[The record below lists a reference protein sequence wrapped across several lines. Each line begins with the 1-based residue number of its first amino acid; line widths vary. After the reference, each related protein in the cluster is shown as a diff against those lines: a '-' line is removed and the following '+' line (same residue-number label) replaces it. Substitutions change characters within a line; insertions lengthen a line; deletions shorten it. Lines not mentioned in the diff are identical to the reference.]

1 MGKNPR
7 DERTRHAGVVPNM
20 QSKERRKAMSEFWA
34 LENENDDSQRA
45 GHVEAITK
53 FRLWMDRGCPGLT
66 FAIYMCCRYG
76 KSDTI
81 RNLALISIAAGKASA
96 ALVVHP
102 FPVLAKQFLEQSR
115 LKAWRQRWL
124 PVGPRLGKIQVL
136 PDFAHQS
143 MCDDQW
149 IGSIHIQALMQPMQF
164 ALLMAWVERCKTK
177 TGLPPIVFFD
187 EAHQFAKGNR
197 WGDVARRLQ
206 AAGCVVVVLTATPF
220 RNDGDDIF
228 GFRKKA
234 VGDTESREVKYVQQ
248 HAADETKLELHT
260 VTRDETE
267 YLLEAD
273 VEVPFAQGWAEGHIA
288 KATFDLIDWNM
299 EGWGKREGDARLL
312 SKIPKEDARS
322 ILPFLYRDPA
332 AIAEAVRRVVG
343 HLEKFRKHVPDATVV
358 WYGMNDDSAGDVASE
373 NQKAIKDAIKA
384 ASPSMSVAIATLN
397 TDEDADEKSR
407 EVIQKFCDVRKK
419 SHDFLVLKQMGSA
432 GLDSDRIC
440 IVVLWNTVR
449 SLGQMIQM
457 AMRGGNASGKTH
469 FVIVGLKDSI
479 TTERLEAF
487 VKGEGGQYV
496 DAVETDHGVEII
508 DKKLQPDAGYVAVKV
523 ADVGMSDSDGNVASF
538 DDVRL
543 ALHVISMWP
552 SLIANDTIPQIAAK
566 AKSLGLPVPNV
577 ADDVLF
583 VDTTKDCDTYRD
595 NLNEWVE
602 RIGKR
607 LFRNQHGR
615 VGNGSRED
623 NTAHGQLYRY
633 VAGQIKERAGV
644 FGTWNAKSKQR
655 SQSASD
661 YRKWTAAAEALW
673 MEVTREEAS

>member
-1 MGKNPR
+1 MNILAANELMTSPR
-7 DERTRHAGVVPNM
+7 TYAAFM
-20 QSKERRKAMSEFWA
+20 
-34 LENENDDSQRA
+34 
-45 GHVEAITK
+45 
-53 FRLWMDRGCPGLT
+53 LW
-66 FAIYMCCRYG
+66 
-76 KSDTI
+76 
-81 RNLALISIAAGKASA
+81 LISELFERLPEVGDVDKPK
-96 ALVVHP
+96 LV
-102 FPVLAKQFLEQSR
+102 F
-115 LKAWRQRWL
+115 
-124 PVGPRLGKIQVL
+124 
-136 PDFAHQS
+136 
-143 MCDDQW
+143 
-149 IGSIHIQALMQPMQF
+149 
-164 ALLMAWVERCKTK
+164 
-177 TGLPPIVFFD
+177 FFD
-187 EAHQFAKGNR
+187 EAHQFAKGNK

-206 AAGCVVVVLTATPF
+206 AAGCMVVVLTATPF

-234 VGDTESREVKYVQQ
+234 VGDTESREIKYVQQ
-248 HAADETKLELHT
+248 HVADETKLELHT

-267 YLLEAD
+267 YQLEAD
-273 VEVPFAQGWAEGHIA
+273 VEVPFSQGWAEGHIA

-299 EGWGKREGDARLL
+299 EGWGKRQGDERLL
-312 SKIPKEDARS
+312 SEIPKDDARS
-322 ILPFLYRDPA
+322 ILPSLYRDPS
-332 AIAEAVRRVVG
+332 AIAEAARRVIG

-358 WYGMNDDSAGDVASE
+358 WYGMNDESAGDVASE

-384 ASPSMSVAIATLN
+384 ASPSMAVAIATLN

-487 VKGEGGQYV
+487 VKGEGGQYI
-496 DAVETDHGVEII
+496 DAVETDHGVELI
-508 DKKLQPDAGYVAVKV
+508 DRKLQPDAGYVAVDV

-538 DDVRL
+538 NDVRL

-552 SLIANDTIPQIAAK
+552 SLIGINTIPQIASKAK
-566 AKSLGLPVPNV
+566 ALGLPLPDV
-577 ADDVLF
+577 ADDVTF

-595 NLNEWVE
+595 NLNEWVK

-607 LFRNQHGR
+607 LFRKQNGR
-615 VGNGSRED
+615 AGNGSRED
-623 NTAHGQLYRY
+623 NAAHGQSYRD
-633 VAGQIKERAGV
+633 VANQIKSRAGV
-644 FGTWNAKSKQR
+644 FGTWDAGSKQR

-661 YRKWTAAAEALW
+661 YRKWTASAEAIW
-673 MEVTREEAS
+673 MEATREEAS

>member
-1 MGKNPR
+1 MN
-7 DERTRHAGVVPNM
+7 
-20 QSKERRKAMSEFWA
+20 EFWG
-34 LENENDDSQRA
+34 LENENDESQRA
-45 GHVEAITK
+45 GHIEAITK
-53 FRLWMDRGCPGLT
+53 FRLWMDRGCDGRT

-81 RNLALISIAAGKASA
+81 RNLALLAIASGKASA

-102 FPVLAKQFLEQSR
+102 FPVLAQQFLDESR
-115 LKAWRQRWL
+115 LKSWRQRWL

-143 MCDDQW
+143 MCDGQW
-149 IGSIHIQALMQPMQF
+149 IGSIHVQALMQPMQF
-164 ALLMAWVERCKTK
+164 ALLMAWVDRCKTK
-177 TGLPPIVFFD
+177 TGMPPIVFFD
-187 EAHQFAKGNR
+187 EAHQFSNR
-197 WGDVARRLQ
+197 NKWGDVARRLQ
-206 AAGCVVVVLTATPF
+206 AAGCIVVVLTATPF

-234 VGDTESREVKYVQQ
+234 SGATESREIKYVQR
-248 HAADETKLELHT
+248 HCEDDTKLELHT

-299 EGWGKREGDARLL
+299 EGWGKRHGDERLL
-312 SKIPKEDARS
+312 SDVPKDDARS
-322 ILPFLYRDPA
+322 ILPSLYRDPS
-332 AIAEAVRRVVG
+332 AIAEAARRVVG

-358 WYGMNDDSAGDVASE
+358 WYGMNDDSSGDVASE

-384 ASPSMSVAIATLN
+384 ASPSMSVAIATMN
-397 TDEDADEKSR
+397 TDDDADEKSR

-419 SHDFLVLKQMGSA
+419 SYDFLVLKQMGSA

-457 AMRGGNASGKTH
+457 AMRGGNAAGKTH

-479 TTERLEAF
+479 TAERLEAF

-496 DAVETDHGVEII
+496 DAVETDHGVELI
-508 DKKLQPDAGYVAVKV
+508 DKTSQPDAGYVAVDV

-543 ALHVISMWP
+543 ALHVISTWP
-552 SLIANDTIPQIAAK
+552 SLIASDTIPQIAAK
-566 AKSLGLPVPNV
+566 AKSLGLPMPTA
-577 ADDVLF
+577 ADEVSF
-583 VDTTKDCDTYRD
+583 VDTTKDCETYRD
-595 NLNEWVE
+595 NLNEWVK
-602 RIGKR
+602 RIGR
-607 LFRNQHGR
+607 WLFRKQHGR
-615 VGNGSRED
+615 SGDGGRED
-623 NTAHGQLYRY
+623 NAAYGKLYRD
-633 VAGQIKERAGV
+633 VAGQIKSRAGV
-644 FGTWNAKSKQR
+644 FGTWDANSKQR
-655 SQSASD
+655 SQAASD
-661 YRKWTAAAEALW
+661 YRKWTAAAESIW

>member
-1 MGKNPR
+1 MN
-7 DERTRHAGVVPNM
+7 
-20 QSKERRKAMSEFWA
+20 EFWG
-34 LENENDDSQRA
+34 LENENDESQRP
-45 GHVEAITK
+45 GHVEAILK
-53 FRLWMDRGCPGLT
+53 FRLWIDAGCPGLT

-81 RNLALISIAAGKASA
+81 RNLALLAIASGKASA

-102 FPVLAKQFLEQSR
+102 FPVLAQQFLEESR

-164 ALLMAWVERCKTK
+164 ALLMAWVQRCKTK
-177 TGLPPIVFFD
+177 TGLPPIIFFD

-206 AAGCVVVVLTATPF
+206 AAGCIVVVLTATPF

-299 EGWGKREGDARLL
+299 EGWGKRQGDERLL
-312 SKIPKEDARS
+312 SEIPKDDART
-322 ILPFLYRDPA
+322 ILPSLYRDPA
-332 AIAEAVRRVVG
+332 AIAEAARRVVG

-373 NQKAIKDAIKA
+373 NQKAIKDAIRS

-440 IVVLWNTVR
+440 VVVLWNTVR

-479 TTERLEAF
+479 TVERLEAF

-496 DAVETDHGVEII
+496 DTVETDHGVELI
-508 DKKLQPDAGYVAVKV
+508 DKKLQPDAGYVAVDV

-543 ALHVISMWP
+543 ALHLISMFP
-552 SLIANDTIPQIAAK
+552 SVIASDTIPQIAGKAK
-566 AKSLGLPVPNV
+566 ALRLPMPTV
-577 ADDVLF
+577 ADDVSF

-595 NLNEWVE
+595 NLNEWVK

-607 LFRNQHGR
+607 TFRKQHGR
-615 VGNGSRED
+615 AGNGSRED
-623 NTAHGQLYRY
+623 NAAHGQLYRD
-633 VAGQIKERAGV
+633 VAGQIKARAGV
-644 FGTWNAKSKQR
+644 FGSWDANSKQR

-661 YRKWTAAAEALW
+661 YRKWTAAAEAIW
-673 MEVTREEAS
+673 MEVTREEAT

>member
-1 MGKNPR
+1 
-7 DERTRHAGVVPNM
+7 
-20 QSKERRKAMSEFWA
+20 MSEFWDP
-34 LENENDDSQRA
+34 ENENDDSQRA

-53 FRLWMDRGCPGLT
+53 FRVWMERGCPGLT

-81 RNLALISIAAGKASA
+81 RNLALLAIAAGKASA

-102 FPVLAKQFLEQSR
+102 FPVLAQQFLEESR

-124 PVGPRLGKIQVL
+124 PAGPRLGKIQVL
-136 PDFAHQS
+136 RDFAHQS

-177 TGLPPIVFFD
+177 TGLPPIIFFD

-206 AAGCVVVVLTATPF
+206 AAGCIVVVLTATPF

-299 EGWGKREGDARLL
+299 EGWGKREGDSRLL
-312 SKIPKEDARS
+312 SEIPKHEARS
-322 ILPFLYRDPA
+322 ILPSLYRDPS
-332 AIAEAVRRVVG
+332 AIAEAVRRVSG

-397 TDEDADEKSR
+397 TDEGADDKSR

-457 AMRGGNASGKTH
+457 AMRGGNSSGKTH

-479 TTERLEAF
+479 TRERLEAF

-508 DKKLQPDAGYVAVKV
+508 DKKLQPDAGYVAVDV

-566 AKSLGLPVPNV
+566 AKALGLPMPNV
-577 ADDVLF
+577 ADDVSF

-595 NLNEWVE
+595 NLNEWVK

-607 LFRNQHGR
+607 LFRKQNGR

-623 NTAHGQLYRY
+623 NAAHGQLYRDA
-633 VAGQIKERAGV
+633 AGQIKARAGV
-644 FGTWNAKSKQR
+644 FGTWDANSKQR

-661 YRKWTAAAEALW
+661 YRKWTAAAEAIW

>member
-1 MGKNPR
+1 MIELWR
-7 DERTRHAGVVPNM
+7 
-20 QSKERRKAMSEFWA
+20 
-34 LENENDDSQRA
+34 LENESDERQRA
-45 GHVEAITK
+45 GHIEAITK
-53 FRLWMDRGCPGLT
+53 FRLWMDDGCPGLT
-66 FAIYMCCRYG
+66 FAIYMYCRYG

-81 RNLALISIAAGKASA
+81 RNLALLAIGAGKASA

-102 FPVLAKQFLEQSR
+102 FPVLAQQFLEESR

-124 PVGPRLGKIQVL
+124 PVGPRLGKIQIL

-149 IGSIHIQALMQPMQF
+149 IGSIHIQAIMQPMQF
-164 ALLMAWVERCKTK
+164 ALLMAWADRCKTK
-177 TGLPPIVFFD
+177 TGLPPVIFFD
-187 EAHQFAKGNR
+187 EAHQFAKGNK

-234 VGDTESREVKYVQQ
+234 VTDTESREVKYVQK
-248 HAADETKLELHT
+248 HVADETKLELHT

-273 VEVPFAQGWAEGHIA
+273 VEVPFSQGWGEGHIA

-299 EGWGKREGDARLL
+299 QGWGKREGDARLL
-312 SKIPKEDARS
+312 SEIPKDDARS
-322 ILPFLYRDPA
+322 ILPSLYRDPA
-332 AIAEAVRRVVG
+332 AIAEAARRVVG

-373 NQKAIKDAIKA
+373 NQKAIKDAIKV
-384 ASPSMSVAIATLN
+384 ASPSMLVAIATLN
-397 TDEDADEKSR
+397 TDDDADQKSR

-479 TTERLEAF
+479 TAERLEAF

-496 DAVETDHGVEII
+496 DAVETDHVVELI
-508 DKKLQPDAGYVAVKV
+508 DKNIEPDAGYVAVDI

-543 ALHVISMWP
+543 ALHIISMWP
-552 SLIANDTIPQIAAK
+552 SLIASDTIPQIAAK
-566 AKSLGLPVPNV
+566 AKALGLPIPTVS
-577 ADDVLF
+577 DDVAF
-583 VDTTKDCDTYRD
+583 VDTTKDCDRYRD
-595 NLNEWVE
+595 NLGEWVK
-602 RIGKR
+602 RIGGR
-607 LFRNQHGR
+607 MFLNRNGR
-615 VGNGSRED
+615 KSNGSKED
-623 NTAHGQLYRY
+623 RNAYGELYRD
-633 VAGQIKERAGV
+633 VQSQIKKRAGV
-644 FGTWNAKSKQR
+644 FGTWDANSKQR
-655 SQSASD
+655 SQLASD

-673 MEVTREEAS
+673 MEVTREEVA

>member
-1 MGKNPR
+1 
-7 DERTRHAGVVPNM
+7 
-20 QSKERRKAMSEFWA
+20 MSEFWG
-34 LENENDDSQRA
+34 LENENDEGQRA
-45 GHVEAITK
+45 GHIEAITK

-81 RNLALISIAAGKASA
+81 RNLALIAIEAGKASA

-102 FPVLAKQFLEQSR
+102 FPVLAQQFLEESR
-115 LKAWRQRWL
+115 LKSWRQRWL

-149 IGSIHIQALMQPMQF
+149 IGSVHIQALMQPMQF
-164 ALLMAWVERCKTK
+164 ALLMAWVQRCKTK
-177 TGLPPIVFFD
+177 TGLPPIIFFD

-197 WGDVARRLQ
+197 WGDVARKLHS
-206 AAGCVVVVLTATPF
+206 AGCIVVVLTATPF

-228 GFRKKA
+228 GFRKK
-234 VGDTESREVKYVQQ
+234 VLGDTESREVKYVQQ
-248 HAADETKLELHT
+248 YAADESKLELHT

-267 YLLEAD
+267 YVLEAD
-273 VEVPFAQGWAEGHIA
+273 VEVPFAQGWSEGAIA
-288 KATFDLIDWNM
+288 KATFDLIEWNM
-299 EGWGKREGDARLL
+299 SGYGKREGDDRLL
-312 SKIPKEDARS
+312 SEIPKDDARS
-322 ILPFLYRDPA
+322 VLPTIYRDPS
-332 AIAEAVRRVVG
+332 AIAEAARRVIG

-358 WYGMNDDSAGDVASE
+358 WYGMNDDASDGVASE
-373 NQKAIKDAIKA
+373 NQKAVRDAIKA
-384 ASPSMSVAIATLN
+384 ASPSMSVAIATMS

-407 EVIQKFCDVRKK
+407 ELIQKFCDVRKK

-479 TTERLEAF
+479 TVDRLEAF

-496 DAVETDHGVEII
+496 DTVETDHSLELIEKGLLPE
-508 DKKLQPDAGYVAVKV
+508 AGYVAVGV

-543 ALHVISMWP
+543 ALHVISTWP
-552 SLIANDTIPQIAAK
+552 SLIATATIPQIAGQAK
-566 AKSLGLPVPNV
+566 ALGLISPSV
-577 ADDVLF
+577 AEDVTF
-583 VDTTKDCDTYRD
+583 VDTTKECDAHRD
-595 NLNEWVE
+595 NLKAWVE
-602 RIGKR
+602 RIGRKVFRKR
-607 LFRNQHGR
+607 HGR
-615 VGNGSRED
+615 PGAKADSAE
-623 NTAHGQLYRY
+623 HGLIYKD
-633 VAGQIKERAGV
+633 VAGTIKMRAGV
-644 FGTWNAKSKQR
+644 LGSWDKSSKHR
-655 SQSASD
+655 SQNPID
-661 YRKWTAAAEALW
+661 YKKWTAAAEALW
-673 MEVTREEAS
+673 MEVNREEAS

>member
-1 MGKNPR
+1 MG
-7 DERTRHAGVVPNM
+7 ELWG
-20 QSKERRKAMSEFWA
+20 

-45 GHVEAITK
+45 GHVEAIAG

-66 FAIYMCCRYG
+66 FSIYMCCRYG

-81 RNLALISIAAGKASA
+81 RNLALLAIAAGKASA

-102 FPVLAKQFLEQSR
+102 FPVLAQQFLDESR
-115 LKAWRQRWL
+115 LKSWRQRWL
-124 PVGPRLGKIQVL
+124 PVGPRLGKVQVL

-143 MCDDQW
+143 MCDGQW
-149 IGSIHIQALMQPMQF
+149 VGSVHVQALMQPMQF
-164 ALLMAWVERCKTK
+164 ALLMAWVDRCKSE
-177 TGLPPIVFFD
+177 TGVPPIVFFD
-187 EAHQFAKGNR
+187 EAHQFSKSNK
-197 WGDVARRLQ
+197 WGDIARRLQ
-206 AAGCVVVVLTATPF
+206 AAGCIIVVLTATPF

-234 VGDTESREVKYVQQ
+234 SGGVKSREIKYVQQ
-248 HAADETKLELHT
+248 HAADDSKLELHT

-273 VEVPFAQGWAEGHIA
+273 VEVPFAQGWGEGHIA
-288 KATFDLIDWNM
+288 KATFDLIEWNM
-299 EGWGKREGDARLL
+299 TGWGKREGDDRLL
-312 SKIPKEDARS
+312 SQIPKEDARS
-322 ILPFLYRDPA
+322 ILPSLYRDPS
-332 AIAEAVRRVVG
+332 AIAEAVRRVLV
-343 HLEKFRKHVPDATVV
+343 HLETFRKHVHDATVV
-358 WYGMNDDSAGDVASE
+358 WYGMNDESSGDVASE

-397 TDEDADEKSR
+397 TDDDADAKSR

-419 SHDFLVLKQMGSA
+419 SNDFLVLKQMGSA

-479 TTERLEAF
+479 TEEKLKAF
-487 VKGEGGQYV
+487 VKGEGGQFV
-496 DAVETDHGVEII
+496 DAVETDHGVELI
-508 DKKLQPDAGYVAVKV
+508 DKTLQADAGYIAVDV
-523 ADVGMSDSDGNVASF
+523 ADAGMSDSDGNVASF

-552 SLIANDTIPQIAAK
+552 SLIASETIPQIAEKAK
-566 AKSLGLPVPNV
+566 ALGLPMPNV
-577 ADDVLF
+577 SDEVSF
-583 VDTTKDCDTYRD
+583 VDTTKDCNAYRE
-595 NLNEWVE
+595 NLNAWVK

-607 LFRNQHGR
+607 MFFKKYGR
-615 VGNGSRED
+615 AGDGSRED
-623 NTAHGQLYRY
+623 SEAYGQLYRD
-633 VAGQIKERAGV
+633 VTGQIKGRAGL
-644 FGTWNAKSKQR
+644 FGTWDAKSKQR

-661 YRKWTAAAEALW
+661 YRKWTASAESLW
-673 MEVTREEAS
+673 MEVTREEVS

>member
-1 MGKNPR
+1 
-7 DERTRHAGVVPNM
+7 M
-20 QSKERRKAMSEFWA
+20 QLKERVEVMNESWS
-34 LENENDDSQRA
+34 LENESDESQRA
-45 GHVEAITK
+45 GHIESMTK
-53 FRLWMDRGCPGLT
+53 FRLWMDRGCPGMT

-81 RNLALISIAAGKASA
+81 RNLAIIAIAAGKASA
-96 ALVVHP
+96 SLVVHP
-102 FPVLAKQFLEQSR
+102 FPVLAQQFLEESR
-115 LKAWRQRWL
+115 LKAWQQRWL
-124 PVGPRLGKIQVL
+124 PDGPRLKKIQVL

-143 MCDDQW
+143 MCDGQW
-149 IGSIHIQALMQPMQF
+149 IGSIHVQALMQPMQF
-164 ALLMAWVERCKTK
+164 ALLMAWVERCKAK
-177 TGLPPIVFFD
+177 NGSPPIIFFD

-206 AAGCVVVVLTATPF
+206 AAGCIVVVLTATPF

-234 VGDTESREVKYVQQ
+234 VGDTESREIKYVQQ
-248 HAADETKLELHT
+248 HAADESKLELHV

-273 VEVPFAQGWAEGHIA
+273 VEVPFSQGWAEGHIA

-299 EGWGKREGDARLL
+299 EGWGKRHGDERLL
-312 SKIPKEDARS
+312 SEIPKDDARS
-322 ILPFLYRDPA
+322 ILPSLYRDPA
-332 AIAEAVRRVVG
+332 AIAEAASRVIG

-419 SHDFLVLKQMGSA
+419 NHDFLVLKQMGSA

-487 VKGEGGQYV
+487 VKGEGGQYI
-496 DAVETDHGVEII
+496 DAVETDHGVELI
-508 DKKLQPDAGYVAVKV
+508 DKKLQPDAGYVAVDV

-538 DDVRL
+538 NDVRL

-552 SLIANDTIPQIAAK
+552 SLIASDTIPQIASKAK
-566 AKSLGLPVPNV
+566 ALGLPMPNV
-577 ADDVLF
+577 ADDVSF
-583 VDTTKDCDTYRD
+583 VDTTKDCETYRD
-595 NLNEWVE
+595 NLNGWVK

-607 LFRNQHGR
+607 VFRKQYGR
-615 VGNGSRED
+615 AGNGGRED
-623 NTAHGQLYRY
+623 NAAHGQLYRDA
-633 VAGQIKERAGV
+633 AGQIKARAGV
-644 FGTWNAKSKQR
+644 FGTWDANSKQR

-661 YRKWTAAAEALW
+661 YRKWTAAAEAIW
-673 MEVTREEAS
+673 MEVTREETT